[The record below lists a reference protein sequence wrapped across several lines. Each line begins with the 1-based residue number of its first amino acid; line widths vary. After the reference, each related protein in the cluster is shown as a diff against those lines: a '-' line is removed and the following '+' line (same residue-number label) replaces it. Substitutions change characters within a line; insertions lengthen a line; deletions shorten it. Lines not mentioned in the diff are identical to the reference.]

1 MRLLLSLFLLVTS
14 FCANAVIQSV
24 PANAQLI
31 PFWYHLSP
39 IVSGEKSTQTD
50 TVAKITVAKSIGI
63 DLVIS
68 HLNSEPIVEFESTG
82 NADLSP
88 VINNDTFLL
97 PGGNNNQPL
106 VGVGDA
112 IDANL
117 YSNSFIHWWFLD
129 TKSKHIVNGR
139 IPVSQDDAVVID
151 AANMG
156 TSGAV
161 SGISSIPSNVP
172 GYLVLTNESARN
184 GGAPVFSFTA
194 DSWVTNLGSGI
205 PSSVN
210 IPVFGMVDGVDETTY
225 PTPINQVIQ
234 NQKYTT
240 SPFYPVASPLT
251 TGVRT
256 GVAGP
261 AVDNIAL
268 LKVVEIPLAD
278 RNQFDNFVF
287 VWNDKNLEDNGVIPV
302 EEIDQDENA
311 CSSNLLIPQ
320 QLNVAWFPS
329 NNVSNVNRRTNIPS
343 FMDSYSGLGAK
354 KGSAF
359 DDNQLD
365 GKNNGN
371 LGCQTSSRD
380 GYLKLYIPLAK
391 KPNGFVQ
398 GAYSSMVMFT
408 IPQLTFPSEGSL
420 QLSTERP
427 TSLGVDRG
435 FFTGR

>member
-1 MRLLLSLFLLVTS
+1 
-14 FCANAVIQSV
+14 
-24 PANAQLI
+24 
-31 PFWYHLSP
+31 LSP

-184 GGAPVFSFTA
+184 GGAESGFGAARVFIASGAVKA
-194 DSWVTNLGSGI
+194 DTFSEV
-205 PSSVN
+205 SSAAT
-210 IPVFGMVDGVDETTY
+210 E
-225 PTPINQVIQ
+225 
-234 NQKYTT
+234 
-240 SPFYPVASPLT
+240 
-251 TGVRT
+251 
-256 GVAGP
+256 
-261 AVDNIAL
+261 
-268 LKVVEIPLAD
+268 
-278 RNQFDNFVF
+278 
-287 VWNDKNLEDNGVIPV
+287 
-302 EEIDQDENA
+302 
-311 CSSNLLIPQ
+311 
-320 QLNVAWFPS
+320 
-329 NNVSNVNRRTNIPS
+329 
-343 FMDSYSGLGAK
+343 
-354 KGSAF
+354 
-359 DDNQLD
+359 
-365 GKNNGN
+365 
-371 LGCQTSSRD
+371 
-380 GYLKLYIPLAK
+380 KL
-391 KPNGFVQ
+391 
-398 GAYSSMVMFT
+398 
-408 IPQLTFPSEGSL
+408 
-420 QLSTERP
+420 
-427 TSLGVDRG
+427 
-435 FFTGR
+435 